1 MKLKKNLNIVA
12 NYKRYFS
19 VSLIIIILGM
29 ALAGVRGFNYGIDFT
44 GGTLIEINMK
54 QYVTT
59 DAIKEVTDQFD
70 PNMQINYI
78 GEDKDGIQL
87 KTTVDLNNENR
98 TKLFGQFASKYDL
111 VQKDLVK
118 SEQFGPSIGKE
129 IKTKAVV
136 SVVIATLAM
145 LVYISF
151 RFTVD
156 FGIAAIIALIH
167 DVFVVLALYSI
178 FQIPLNS
185 PFVAAML
192 TVVGYSI
199 NDTIVVFDRIRE
211 NMIGAKRDSF
221 GEVAD
226 LSINQTLSRSI
237 NTSLTTLLAIVALYI
252 MGVDS
257 IKEFTLPLIAGISIG
272 VYSSIFIASPI
283 WVLINK
289 STRKKQIKK
298 LGAASSK

>member
-1 MKLKKNLNIVA
+1 MKIKTNLKVIK
-12 NYKRYFS
+12 NYKIYFA
-19 VSLIIIILGM
+19 VSLAVIIIGF
-29 ALAGVRGFNYGIDFT
+29 ALAGIRGFNFGIDFT
-44 GGTLIEINMK
+44 GGTLIEINMGK
-54 QYVTT
+54 YVESTEIREIT
-59 DAIKEVTDQFD
+59 DKIDK
-70 PNMQINYI
+70 NMQINYI
-78 GEDKDGIQL
+78 GENRDGIQL
-87 KTTVDLNNENR
+87 KSIVDLNNEKR
-98 TKLFGQFASKYDL
+98 TELFNEFAEKYSLD
-111 VQKDLVK
+111 KNDLVK
-118 SEQFGPSIGKE
+118 SDQFGPAVGKE
-129 IKTKAVV
+129 IQQKALL

-151 RFTVD
+151 RFKFD
-156 FGIAAIIALIH
+156 FGVAAITALLH
-167 DVFVVLALYSI
+167 DVLVVIAIYAI
-178 FQIPLNS
+178 FRIPLNN

-211 NMIGAKRDSF
+211 NLRGAKRDSHE
-221 GEVAD
+221 EVAD

-237 NTSLTTLLAIVALYI
+237 NTSLTTLLSIAALYV

-289 STRKKQIKK
+289 KKRKKQIQNIS
-298 LGAASSK
+298 AN

>member
-1 MKLKKNLNIVA
+1 MKIKSNLKVIK
-12 NYKRYFS
+12 NYKIYFA
-19 VSLIIIILGM
+19 VSLAVIIIGF
-29 ALAGVRGFNYGIDFT
+29 ALAGIRGFNFGIDFT
-44 GGTLIEINMK
+44 GGTLIEINMGK
-54 QYVTT
+54 YVESTEIREIT
-59 DAIKEVTDQFD
+59 DKIDK
-70 PNMQINYI
+70 NMQINYI
-78 GEDKDGIQL
+78 GENRDGIQL
-87 KTTVDLNNENR
+87 KSIVDLNNEKR
-98 TKLFGQFASKYDL
+98 TELFNEFAQKYNLD
-111 VQKDLVK
+111 KSDLVK
-118 SEQFGPSIGKE
+118 SDQFGPAVGKE
-129 IKTKAVV
+129 IQKKAII

-151 RFTVD
+151 RFKFD
-156 FGIAAIIALIH
+156 FGVAAITALLH
-167 DVFVVLALYSI
+167 DVLLVVAIYAI
-178 FQIPLNS
+178 FRIPLNN

-211 NMIGAKRDSF
+211 NLRGAKRDSHE
-221 GEVAD
+221 EVAD

-237 NTSLTTLLAIVALYI
+237 NTSLTTLLSIAALYV

-289 STRKKQIKK
+289 KKRKKQIQNIS
-298 LGAASSK
+298 AN